1 MKIKIHKLPI
11 PEGADVAALN
21 RKISA
26 WADRRNFGI
35 AHSICDGVVNV
46 EFYVELNGVVV
57 DPVLVEKALQ
67 NLVRIINRSAPKTI
81 RDCALRVPEMMPRS
95 QHDDTMRAL
104 KAILSPPSD
113 GEGYYNERM
122 DKALGLVLAALGD
135 SSKPGSPPMGS
146 TPATR
151 RSKRSA

>member
-1 MKIKIHKLPI
+1 MKEYYVGTSNDPRYPGIISGPFDSPPNLLLGDFLY
-11 PEGADVAALN
+11 ERVAAGCFRLVTN
-21 RKISA
+21 GDA
-26 WADRRNFGI
+26 A
-35 AHSICDGVVNV
+35 V
-46 EFYVELNGVVV
+46 EQAES
-57 DPVLVEKALQ
+57 
-67 NLVRIINRSAPKTI
+67 R
-81 RDCALRVPEMMPRS
+81 LREERGTGEMMPSS

-104 KAILSPPSD
+104 KALLSPPSD